1 MDYLATLA
9 LSVLVVGAV
18 LAVLVRV
25 RTPRYRL
32 DRDNVLTLLDMV
44 LEGRATEND
53 WNVFVGIPIRHD
65 PELEALRLRCLE
77 IERREFIGRGQ
88 GPSPGRHLFSREG
101 LRRIEALRQ
110 ELASGGG
117 RA

>member
-9 LSVLVVGAV
+9 LSVLIIGAA
-18 LAVLVRV
+18 LAVLMRV
-25 RTPRYRL
+25 STPRYRL
-32 DRDNVLTLLDMV
+32 DRDNVLTLLSMV
-44 LEGRATEND
+44 LDGQATEND

-77 IERREFIGRGQ
+77 IERREFIGHGQ

-101 LRRIEALRQ
+101 LRQIEALRR
-110 ELASGGG
+110 ELAAGG